1 MACLR
6 RCFRNAAR
14 PMDAH
19 PLEARPNAGF
29 PPRFG
34 PESASRR
41 EFVKGA
47 LALGAA
53 ALVPACR
60 PKGPNTPRIAIIGAG
75 IAGLHAAHVL
85 AKGGVFAEVFEAGA
99 RAGGRILTLQGL
111 VADGLWTEAGGEF
124 IDSSHQDMLDLA
136 KEFGIEAQ
144 DALGGEAAGLI
155 ENAWLFGGQARSE
168 AEVAAAVKGACGA
181 MARDISALPAGI
193 SAGAGGLAAE
203 LDKLSLSAYL
213 ESRGVTG
220 WLRDLI
226 ETAYV
231 GEFGLDAG
239 NQSSL
244 NLLTMVSLDV
254 SGGRFEVFGESDE
267 RYRLKGGNQ
276 VLTDALAAKYAD
288 RIRFTHRLE
297 AVASEGDG
305 YRLFFQTG
313 GGAAERRADV
323 VILTLPFT
331 LLRGVDLRVELPPEK
346 RKAISELGYGTNAKL
361 FLGFAARP
369 WRKAG
374 HSGTFYTDGM
384 IQNGWDHTRTQPGP
398 AGGITIF
405 QGGSAGLEL
414 GKRSPSSQAEEFSR
428 AMDGMFRGSHAA
440 FNGNTG
446 AFHWPTFPWSLGS
459 YASYQVGQWTTL
471 AGEESKP
478 VGNLFF
484 AGEHCSRDY
493 QGYMNGG
500 AETGRNAAQAVLSK
514 LRRGS

>member
-1 MACLR
+1 MSCLR
-6 RCFRNAAR
+6 RCFRNSR
-14 PMDAH
+14 
-19 PLEARPNAGF
+19 F
-29 PPRFG
+29 PQPASG

-60 PKGPNTPRIAIIGAG
+60 PKDSGAPRIAIVGAG

-85 AKGGVFAEVFEAGA
+85 AKGGVSAEVFEAGA
-99 RAGGRILTLQGL
+99 RAGGRIMTLQGL
-111 VADGLWTEAGGEF
+111 VADGIWTEAGGEF
-124 IDSSHQDMLDLA
+124 IDSSHADMLSLA
-136 KEFGIEAQ
+136 KEFGIEVQ
-144 DALGGEAAGLI
+144 DAMGGERAGLI
-155 ENAWLFGGQARSE
+155 ENAWLFGGEARSE
-168 AEVAAAVKGACGA
+168 AEVAAAIRSACGA
-181 MARDISALPAGI
+181 VARDIAALPPGI

-203 LDKLSLSAYL
+203 LDKVSISAYL

-239 NQSSL
+239 DQSSL
-244 NLLTMVSLDV
+244 NLLTMVSVDV
-254 SGGRFEVFGESDE
+254 SEGRFKVFGESDE

-276 VLTDALAAKYAD
+276 SLTDALAAKYAD
-288 RIRFTHRLE
+288 RIRFGHRLE
-297 AVASEGDG
+297 AISSEGGG
-305 YRLFFQTG
+305 YRLSFQTG
-313 GGAAERRADV
+313 SGALERKADV

-331 LLRGVDLRVELPPEK
+331 LLRGVDLRVDLPPEK
-346 RKAISELGYGTNAKL
+346 RKAIAELGYGTNAKL
-361 FLGFAARP
+361 FLGYATRP

-374 HSGTFYTDGM
+374 YAGTFYTDGL
-384 IQNGWDHTRTQPGP
+384 IQNGWDHSRTQAGP

-414 GKRSPSSQAEEFSR
+414 GKRGPSAQAEGFSKAVD
-428 AMDGMFRGSHAA
+428 AMFPGSHAA
-440 FNGNTG
+440 RNGNSG
-446 AFHWPTFPWSLGS
+446 AFHWPTYPWSLGS
-459 YASYQVGQWTTL
+459 YASYKVGQWTTL

-478 VGNLFF
+478 VGNLLF
-484 AGEHCSRDY
+484 AGEHCSRDF

-500 AETGRNAAQAVLSK
+500 AETGRRAAESVLSK
-514 LRRGS
+514 SGKSS

>member
-6 RCFRNAAR
+6 RCFRYSAR
-14 PMDAH
+14 
-19 PLEARPNAGF
+19 RPHSNLDISSF
-29 PPRFG
+29 PQTGG

-53 ALVPACR
+53 AFIPACR
-60 PKGPNTPRIAIIGAG
+60 PNDSNAPRIAIVGAG
-75 IAGLHAAHVL
+75 IAGLTAAHVL
-85 AKGGVFAEVFEAGA
+85 SKAGVFSEVFEAGA

-124 IDSSHQDMLDLA
+124 IDSSHRDMLDLA

-144 DALGGEAAGLI
+144 DALGGGAAGLI
-155 ENAWLFGGQARSE
+155 ENAWFFGGKPRSE
-168 AEVAAAVKGACGA
+168 AEVAAAVRDASEA
-181 MARDISALPAGI
+181 MARDIAALPEGI
-193 SAGAGGLAAE
+193 SAGAGGFAAE

-213 ESRGVTG
+213 ESRGITG
-220 WLRDLI
+220 WLRVLI

-239 NQSSL
+239 NQSCL

-254 SGGRFEVFGESDE
+254 SGGRFQVFGESDE

-276 VLTDALAAKYAD
+276 ALTDALAAKYAD
-288 RIRFTHRLE
+288 RIRFSHRLE
-297 AVASEGDG
+297 SVAGEGDG
-305 YRLFFQTG
+305 YRLSFQTG
-313 GGAAERRADV
+313 GSAVERKVDA

-331 LLRGVDLRVELPPEK
+331 LLRGVDMRVELPPNK
-346 RKAISELGYGTNAKL
+346 RKAIAELGYGTNAKL
-361 FLGFAARP
+361 FLGYAARP

-374 HSGTFYTDGM
+374 YSGTFYTDGL

-398 AGGITIF
+398 SGGITIF

-414 GKRSPSSQAEEFSR
+414 GKRSPSSQAEDFSR
-428 AMDGMFRGSHAA
+428 ALDAMFPGGQAA
-440 FNGNTG
+440 RNGNTG
-446 AFHWPTFPWSLGS
+446 AFHWPTYPWSLGS
-459 YASYQVGQWTTL
+459 YASYKVGQWTTL

-484 AGEHCSRDY
+484 AGEHCSRDF

-500 AETGRNAAQAVLSK
+500 AETGRNSAQAVLSK
-514 LRRGS
+514 WRKGS